1 MPDEKNILSFS
12 IESVE
17 KDILDWWEK
26 NEIFKKLQEKNKDGK
41 PFRFI
46 DGPITANNPMG
57 VHHAW
62 GRGIKDM
69 FLRYKAMT
77 GHTCHYRNG
86 FDTQG
91 LWVEVEVEKELGFKD
106 KKDIE
111 EYGMA
116 NFTKKCVE
124 RIQKYSGIIKEQSK
138 RLGQWMDWDNSYY
151 THIDENIQG
160 IWHFLKVCSERGWLT
175 TKQRPMPWCPRC
187 GTSLS
192 EHEMSGSHKEVTHTS
207 VFVKAPVKGKDFD
220 ILVWTTTPWTL
231 SSNVALAVNPELDYV
246 TIKYAGSD
254 RKLVLGKPALKYIDM
269 DREVLEVFKGSELV
283 GLEYETFFPQLSVQK
298 DITHKV
304 VAWEDVTAEDGS
316 GVVHIAPGCGAEDF
330 DLGERLD
337 LPKICPVDDSGI
349 FMEGFDFMS
358 GKKAS
363 EVAPEV
369 FAKLEETGKMF
380 KTMEFTHSYPVCWRC
395 KTEVLFR
402 LVSEWYIKTD
412 EVRPQLIA
420 EAAKVKWEPEYIGKR
435 MEDWLNNMGDW
446 NISRKRFYGLPLPF
460 YTCKEC
466 GHTTVVGS
474 KQELKDLGGEGVD
487 DLPELHRPW
496 IDEITINC
504 PHCGA
509 KVSRIPEVG
518 DVWLDAGIVPFSTL
532 KYFSDKDYWNKY
544 FPAEWVTEMREQVRL
559 WFYSL
564 LLMSVTLTGRAPY
577 ERVLS
582 YSSVVKEDGTKFSKT
597 GYMIKFDEAAEKVGA
612 DAIRYL
618 YASASTSNDVRFGF
632 NLCEEARRKL
642 LGLFNIYVF
651 FMTYAM
657 IDAPDL
663 SKAYEPT
670 DTTDIWLI
678 SRINR
683 FVESAKKCYE
693 EYDTPDLIREF
704 EQCVDDVSNW
714 YIRINRRRFWKS
726 EADDDKMSA
735 YKSLFFALK
744 TITQV
749 MAPITPFMCEFIWQN
764 CISAFDKTSE
774 QSVHLS
780 NFPTAGEVDES
791 YIAEAETV
799 RKIIAL
805 ALKLRNEKQ
814 IKVKQPLSALYLT
827 NVEPAAYE
835 RYASIIKDELN
846 VKSIEH
852 LSSFDG
858 LKSYYLTLNFKTAGA
873 ALKGDVNKVKAL
885 LAEVAG
891 EEMAALAQ
899 AVKDGNSIN
908 IPGYSAEL
916 AADLFTINEQPKE
929 NIAEIEENISVALDT
944 TITEELKKEGIY
956 REILRQCQVIRKE
969 AGFNVS
975 DRVTLCINSDS
986 EFINGVI
993 GEYQS
998 SLTAET
1004 LSRLGGVPQG
1014 SFSKTIDVDGTQVI
1028 ISIAPQEM

>member
-1 MPDEKNILSFS
+1 MPDKNILSFS
-12 IESVE
+12 IDAVE

-26 NEIFKKLQEKNKDGK
+26 NEIFKKLMEKNKDGK

-62 GRGIKDM
+62 GRGIKDT

-111 EYGMA
+111 NYGMA
-116 NFTKKCVE
+116 NFTRKCVE
-124 RIQKYSGIIKEQSK
+124 RIKKYSGIIRDQSK

-151 THIDENIQG
+151 THTDENIEG
-160 IWHFLKVCSERGWLT
+160 IWHFLKVCNERGWIT
-175 TKQRPMPWCPRC
+175 TNQRPMPWCPRC

-207 VFVKAPVKGKDFD
+207 VFVKAFVKDKDFD

-231 SSNVALAVNPELDYV
+231 SSNVALAVNPDLDYV
-246 TIKYAGSD
+246 MIKYAGSD
-254 RKLVLGKPALKYIDM
+254 RKLVLAKHALRFIDV
-269 DREVLEVFKGSELV
+269 DREVLTSFKGSELV
-283 GLEYETFFPQLSVQK
+283 GLEYETFFPYLDAQK
-298 DITHKV
+298 DIVHKV
-304 VAWEDVTAEDGS
+304 VPWEDVTADDGS

-330 DLGERLD
+330 DLGERLG
-337 LPKICPVDDSGI
+337 LAKICPIDESGI
-349 FMEGFDFMS
+349 FMDGFDFMS

-363 EVAPEV
+363 EVANEV
-369 FAKLEETGKMF
+369 FEKLDEQGKLF

-402 LVSEWYIKTD
+402 LASEWYIKTD
-412 EVRPQLIA
+412 EVRPQLLA

-446 NISRKRFYGLPLPF
+446 NISRRRFYGLPLPF
-460 YTCKEC
+460 YTCSEC
-466 GHTTVVGS
+466 GHITVVGS
-474 KQELKDLGGEGVD
+474 KEELKELGGEGVD
-487 DLPELHRPW
+487 ELPELHRPW
-496 IDEITINC
+496 IDSVKIKC

-509 KVSRIPEVG
+509 EVSRISEVG

-532 KYFSDKDYWNKY
+532 KYFKDKEYWQKY

-577 ERVLS
+577 ERVLA

-618 YASASTSNDVRFGF
+618 YDSASPTNDVRFGF

-657 IDAPDL
+657 IDNPDL
-663 SKAYEPT
+663 SKEYEK
-670 DTTDIWLI
+670 TDITDKWLE

-683 FVESAKKCYE
+683 FVEITHKAYE
-693 EYDTPDLIREF
+693 EYDTPDVIREF

-726 EADDDKMSA
+726 EMDADKLSA
-735 YKSLFFALK
+735 YKSLFSALK
-744 TITQV
+744 IMTQV
-749 MAPITPFMCEFIWQN
+749 MAPITPFMCEFIWLN
-764 CISAFDKTSE
+764 CISKYDKNVE
-774 QSVHLS
+774 ESVHLS
-780 NFPTAGEVDES
+780 SFPVAGSIDEDCM
-791 YIAEAETV
+791 AKADTV

-814 IKVKQPLSALYLT
+814 IKVKQPLSVMYLAGAD
-827 NVEPAAYE
+827 ESAYGD
-835 RYASIIKDELN
+835 YIDTIKDELN
-846 VKSIEH
+846 IKKIEK
-852 LSSFDG
+852 LDNFDS
-858 LKSYYLTLNFKTAGA
+858 LRDYYLTLNFKQAGA
-873 ALKGDVNKVKAL
+873 ALKGDVNKVKNL
-885 LAEVAG
+885 LSEVTG
-891 EEMAALAQ
+891 DNMSKLATD
-899 AVKDGNSIN
+899 VKSGKSIT
-908 IPGYSAEL
+908 IPGYEAEL
-916 AADLFTINEQPKE
+916 KADLFIVNAKSKE
-929 NIAEIEENISVALDT
+929 HIVEIDDTISVALDT
-944 TITEELKKEGIY
+944 TITDELKREGVY

-975 DRVTLCINSDS
+975 DRVRLSITSGS
-986 EFINGVI
+986 GFINEVVSQ
-993 GEYQS
+993 YKD
-998 SLTAET
+998 SLMSET
-1004 LSRLGGVPQG
+1004 LSSLGNVPAG
-1014 SFSKTIDVDGTQVI
+1014 SFEKEFDIDGDTVKAA
-1028 ISIAPQEM
+1028 ISAE